1 MFKREELKKIIKEKG
16 IKSLDDFN
24 GFMKEI
30 SKEVLEA
37 LFEGE
42 ITDFLGYEKYDQKAK
57 EVDNSRNGYTKKEVR
72 SKFGGIGLEV
82 PRDRKSEFEPVV
94 VRKRQRD
101 ISGLEEKIISMY
113 AKGMTTRD
121 IQAHIKDI
129 YGYELSAETVSTI
142 TDKVLERAKEWQ
154 ARPLKEIYSII
165 FMDALFLKMRS
176 EGHVRN
182 VAVYAIVG
190 IDLEGNKEV
199 FGLWISDTESAKFW
213 VTVLNELK
221 NRGVQDILIFSVDG
235 LTGISDAIRS
245 VFPQAEIQRCV
256 VHQIR
261 NSLRY
266 VSWKERKAVARDL
279 KSIYKA
285 STEKEALSSL
295 EDFEKKWSKKYPHI
309 AVSWRKNWGE
319 LATYFKYPQEIR
331 TLIYTTNPIESLNRG
346 IKKVTKTRAIF
357 PNEEALFRL
366 IYLAI
371 SDISKRWT
379 MRIRNWALIYSQLN
393 IYFEERLSKFDNV

>member
-1 MFKREELKKIIKEKG
+1 
-16 IKSLDDFN
+16 
-24 GFMKEI
+24 
-30 SKEVLEA
+30 
-37 LFEGE
+37 
-42 ITDFLGYEKYDQKAK
+42 
-57 EVDNSRNGYTKKEVR
+57 
-72 SKFGGIGLEV
+72 
-82 PRDRKSEFEPVV
+82 
-94 VRKRQRD
+94 
-101 ISGLEEKIISMY
+101 MY

-121 IQAHIKDI
+121 IQAHIEDI

-154 ARPLKEIYSII
+154 ARPLKEIYSIV

-182 VAVYAIVG
+182 VVVYAIVG

-199 FGLWISDTESAKFW
+199 FGLWTSDTESAKFW

-266 VSWKERKAVARDL
+266 VSWKERKAVAQDL
-279 KSIYKA
+279 KSIYRA
-285 STEKEALSSL
+285 VTEKEALSAL
-295 EDFEKKWSKKYPHI
+295 DDFEKKWNKKYSHI
-309 AVSWRKNWGE
+309 STSWRKNWGSLPPISNILRRFE
-319 LATYFKYPQEIR
+319 PLFIPQIPSKV
-331 TLIYTTNPIESLNRG
+331 LIEGLKNNKNRG
-346 IKKVTKTRAIF
+346 
-357 PNEEALFRL
+357 
-366 IYLAI
+366 
-371 SDISKRWT
+371 
-379 MRIRNWALIYSQLN
+379 
-393 IYFEERLSKFDNV
+393 YFSE